1 MGAAGGPEQFGGQE
15 QADNQMAQQQIQQMI
30 NQLNQPHQMAGLI
43 QERNLQG
50 NEADMIAMQE
60 ALFAQMEQ
68 ENEDIFIGDDDEE
81 DDDRPAQ
88 GGGGIMNYLNGLLFG
103 GR

>member
-1 MGAAGGPEQFGGQE
+1 
-15 QADNQMAQQQIQQMI
+15 
-30 NQLNQPHQMAGLI
+30 
-43 QERNLQG
+43 
-50 NEADMIAMQE
+50 MIAMQE